1 MNSTTILTDYS
12 SENIGQPTDES
23 WDYKESDTKIVSH
36 GLHTYPA
43 MMIPQIARRLIETY
57 GKDAKVL
64 LDPFMGSGT
73 SLVEAKIHSQFK
85 EAYGIDINPL
95 ARLIGKVKTT
105 PIELKRLHETA
116 HKIIDLSTS
125 DIFSMNLGDKKIEPL
140 SFKNIEYWFKPT
152 VIRDLTVIKQHI
164 DEIEDA
170 DLRDFFNVAYSEI
183 VRIVSNTRNSEFK
196 LYRMSEGSLKKH
208 NPNTIAE
215 FEKRVIYNIEQLS
228 RLNSESKR
236 CEIHILD
243 EDTRYRTSIK
253 SNSVDLIVS
262 SPPYGDSKTTVAYGQ
277 FSRLSLE
284 FLGYSE
290 EVIREIDK
298 ISLGGIKAKD
308 FSIELESV
316 TLQEEIELIASTD
329 QKRAYEVI
337 SFYQDFTRCIRE
349 IDRVM
354 KVNGYICLV
363 VGNRTVKK
371 VKLSTDKI
379 IVELFTSLGNYTHE
393 RTIIR
398 NIPSKRMPK
407 ANSPTN
413 VKGECLPTMNEEYII
428 ILKKIDSIQ
437 LSTVTVKNE

>member
-12 SENIGQPTDES
+12 SRNISQPTDES

-57 GKDAKVL
+57 GKDANVL

-105 PIELKRLHETA
+105 PIPINKLNETA
-116 HKIIDLSTS
+116 RKIIDLSTS
-125 DIFSMNLGDKKIEPL
+125 DIFAMNLGDKKIEPF

-164 DEIEDA
+164 NEIEDA
-170 DLRDFFNVAYSEI
+170 DLRDFFNVTYSEI
-183 VRIVSNTRNSEFK
+183 VRTVSNTRNSEYK

-215 FEKRVIYNIEQLS
+215 FEKRVNYNIEQLS
-228 RLNSESKR
+228 RLNSEAKG
-236 CEIHILD
+236 CKIHILD
-243 EDTRYRTSIK
+243 EDTRNRTSIK

-262 SPPYGDSKTTVAYGQ
+262 SPPYGDSRTTVAYGQ

-284 FLGYSE
+284 FLGYHE
-290 EVIREIDK
+290 EEIRNIDK
-298 ISLGGIKAKD
+298 ISLGGVKASD
-308 FSIELESV
+308 FSLEMESA
-316 TLQEEIELIASTD
+316 TLRDEIALIAGTD

-354 KVNGYICLV
+354 KVNGYVCLV
-363 VGNRTVKK
+363 VGDRTVKK
-371 VKLSTDKI
+371 VKLSTDRI
-379 IVELFTSLGNYTHE
+379 IAEMFTSLGNYIHE
-393 RTIIR
+393 ETIIR

-413 VKGECLPTMNEEYII
+413 VKGERLSTMNEEYIV
-428 ILKKIDSIQ
+428 ILKKID
-437 LSTVTVKNE
+437 